1 MNKTE
6 QGQAAEERA
15 RRLLEAKGFRFL
27 AANHR
32 TRMGEVDLVMRDG
45 DTVVFVEVRERTR
58 EGYGRGFET
67 VTAAKQAKV
76 AKAALSYVKEKR
88 LGGMPLRFDVVSF
101 DPEGASHLPNA
112 FVPPAGRYFI

>member
-15 RRLLEAKGFRFL
+15 RRLLEAKGYRFL

-32 TRMGEVDLVMRDG
+32 TRMGEVDLVMKDG
-45 DTVVFVEVRERTR
+45 ETVVFVEVRERTR
-58 EGYGRGFET
+58 GGYGRGFES

-76 AKAALSYVKEKR
+76 AKAALAYVKEKR

-101 DPEGASHLPNA
+101 DPEGAAHLPNA
-112 FVPPAGRYFI
+112 FVPPAGRYTI